1 MASCNW
7 AIADLPG
14 LSDEQAKLLQT
25 QGIRTTHQLLI
36 ATQTPQQEHELAAK
50 LQLHPQY
57 LAKWIA
63 LADLA
68 RLSSVGVAHCGLIL
82 HGGVASV
89 DQLAQTSFS
98 RLHQSLTGL
107 HVANM
112 RRRDLV
118 PPIALVKQWVM
129 EAKQLSA

>member
-14 LSDEQAKLLQT
+14 LSEEHAKLLQT
-25 QGIRTTHQLLI
+25 HGIKTTHQLLI
-36 ATQTPQQEHELAAK
+36 ATQSQRQEHELAAK

-68 RLSSVGVAHCGLIL
+68 RLSSVGIEYCGLIL

-89 DQLAQTSFS
+89 EQLAQTSFS
-98 RLHQSLTGL
+98 RLHQSLTRL

-118 PPIALVKQWVM
+118 PPIALVKQWVA
-129 EAKQLSA
+129 EAKQL